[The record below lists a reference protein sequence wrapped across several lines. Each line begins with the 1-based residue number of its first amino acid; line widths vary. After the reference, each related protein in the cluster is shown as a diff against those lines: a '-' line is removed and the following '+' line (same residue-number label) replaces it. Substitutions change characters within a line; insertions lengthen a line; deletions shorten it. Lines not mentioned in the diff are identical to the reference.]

1 MYDRERRL
9 TGRRRGTSPA
19 PGVAG
24 HLSRHPF
31 RKQEEINN
39 VRNAELNTTDV
50 VEGLPGTAM
59 MSASFPA
66 KMLPFRSPTPQVL
79 RRQLRPGR
87 RGEDVGGD
95 GRVRP
100 EAWALLIPMVGKA
113 LTP

>member
-87 RGEDVGGD
+87 RGGTSAATDVFARRLGHCSF
-95 GRVRP
+95 RW
-100 EAWALLIPMVGKA
+100 WAKH
-113 LTP
+113 

>member
-66 KMLPFRSPTPQVL
+66 EMLPFRSPTPQMSAATDVFA
-79 RRQLRPGR
+79 RR
-87 RGEDVGGD
+87 
-95 GRVRP
+95 
-100 EAWALLIPMVGKA
+100 AWALLSPMAGKA